1 MSKCIITE
9 ADILQAAATG
19 QMILAAPGCGCIVTD
34 QARDRALELGV
45 ALPDERGVCA
55 TADSG
60 GGIAGAD
67 TAGAGNP
74 VAASGSDRGAEVS
87 SDANMGRL
95 VSQLVR
101 AVCAKLPPGSDAA
114 EVERLVRGAVAA
126 RMPSLPGRPET
137 SEAAG
142 QGAAPLCE
150 GGIRFIEA
158 ARLIRQ
164 GGKAANVPGQALLA
178 EALASPGEAAL
189 SAGYLAWERA
199 SFSREVDTAELGVV
213 IEGELHLTVGG
224 RTIIGKPGDMV
235 YLPKG
240 AKVLYSTPSRVMMAC
255 VNAH

>member
-1 MSKCIITE
+1 MAKCIITE

-19 QMILAAPGCGCIVTD
+19 QKILAAPDCECIVTD

-45 ALPDERGVCA
+45 ALPGEGGACA
-55 TADSG
+55 PAGSG
-60 GGIAGAD
+60 AG
-67 TAGAGNP
+67 TAGAGTQAFGP
-74 VAASGSDRGAEVS
+74 DRAAEVS
-87 SDANMGRL
+87 SDAGMGRL

-101 AVCAKLPPGSDAA
+101 AVCGKLPPGSDTA

-126 RMPSLPGRPET
+126 RMPSLPGRSEPTET
-137 SEAAG
+137 DG
-142 QGAAPLCE
+142 QGAAAPCE
-150 GGIRFIEA
+150 GGVRFIEA

-164 GGKAANVPGQALLA
+164 GGKGANVPGQALLA

-189 SAGYLAWERA
+189 AAGYLAWERA
-199 SFSREVDTAELGVV
+199 SFSREVDAAELGVV